1 MITLIR
7 SWLIGV
13 LCASMVVAVAEHLM
27 PPGAVRKIGK
37 ITAGLVLL
45 LAIVQPF
52 LNVDAADLT
61 QGFSLEEYRAQMSE
75 YDSTLEEE
83 NLELMKDIIAEQVA
97 AYIVDKAAGMG
108 ISCTAEVTLTED
120 AQGNALPYS
129 VIVVGALTPAQR
141 NALTGEITAE
151 LAIPSQRQY
160 YEDGDIS

>member
-1 MITLIR
+1 
-7 SWLIGV
+7 
-13 LCASMVVAVAEHLM
+13 
-27 PPGAVRKIGK
+27 
-37 ITAGLVLL
+37 
-45 LAIVQPF
+45 
-52 LNVDAADLT
+52 
-61 QGFSLEEYRAQMSE
+61 
-75 YDSTLEEE
+75 
-83 NLELMKDIIAEQVA
+83 MKDIIAEQVA